1 MKIQL
6 TIKYTSGESETYTAG
21 LPEWA
26 KWERKTGKSIYNMTD
41 IKEYQQADF
50 LFLAH
55 AAYVRSLAGKPSKS
69 YDIWELTVDELIIGD
84 STDPKDTQPEA

>member
-1 MKIQL
+1 MKINL
-6 TIKYTSGESETYTAG
+6 TIKYTSGEVETYTAG

-55 AAYVRSLAGKPSKS
+55 SAYVRSSAGKPTKS
-69 YDIWELTVDELIIGD
+69 YDVWELTVDELIIGD